1 MKILHTSDWH
11 LGKKLGSFSRL
22 EEQEAVLEE
31 ICGIAEQEKAHA
43 IIVAG
48 DLFDTYNPSSDAVEV
63 FYRHLKELAAGGRR
77 AVIALA
83 GNHDSPNRQS
93 PNHCP
98 ASKPKGK
105 WVFLYP
111 PPLSGEQPVWIVY
124 CIIVQLFHC

>member
-11 LGKKLGSFSRL
+11 LGKKLEGFSRL

-63 FYRHLKELAAGGRR
+63 FYRYLKKMADNGRR

-93 PNHCP
+93 SNIGP
-98 ASKPKGK
+98 ALIFYFTFLLFAQKKSKKRKG
-105 WVFLYP
+105 
-111 PPLSGEQPVWIVY
+111 QPG
-124 CIIVQLFHC
+124 FSATH